1 MKPTELEE
9 LIRNMNYHTTIAL
22 ENHLTHS
29 NTVLSYNGFL
39 YSISMASCIIMFDD
53 YEVIRN
59 ERLNLYLD
67 HHFIGVINPYDLE
80 RIEY

>member
-9 LIRNMNYHTTIAL
+9 LIRSMNFHTTIVL
-22 ENHLTHS
+22 DNRQTHINH
-29 NTVLSYNGFL
+29 VLSYNGFL
-39 YSISMASCIIMFDD
+39 YSLSMASCIIMFDD
-53 YEVIRN
+53 YEVVRN

-80 RIEY
+80 PIIY